1 MSLSDRKEQVQRL
14 QEKLKQG
21 EDIDVAAEF
30 DDLVDYLQ
38 DHGYEIVKRDL
49 PPTTKERTEEHNQSL
64 EGARPAHEIE
74 RSIKQTMKK
83 LDADAE
89 SVWRHE
95 VQEAVER
102 ARAFGRD
109 RDFAEAINYI
119 KAAHSITK
127 QLQDNE

>member
-21 EDIDVAAEF
+21 DEIDVAAEF

-38 DHGYEIVKRDL
+38 NHGYEIVKRDL

-64 EGARPAHEIE
+64 GGARPIHEIE
-74 RSIKQTMKK
+74 RSIKEAIKS
-83 LDADAE
+83 LDATPKA
-89 SVWRHE
+89 VWRNE
-95 VQEAVER
+95 VREAVNR
-102 ARAFGRD
+102 AQAFGRD
-109 RDFAEAINYI
+109 RDFAEAVHYI

-127 QLQDNE
+127 QIQDNE